1 MKELGR
7 ALYVVFWGCMLGLG
21 VSLLLM
27 PVMP

>member
-7 ALYVVFWGCMLGLG
+7 ALAVIAWGCMLGLG
-21 VSLLLM
+21 VSLLLL